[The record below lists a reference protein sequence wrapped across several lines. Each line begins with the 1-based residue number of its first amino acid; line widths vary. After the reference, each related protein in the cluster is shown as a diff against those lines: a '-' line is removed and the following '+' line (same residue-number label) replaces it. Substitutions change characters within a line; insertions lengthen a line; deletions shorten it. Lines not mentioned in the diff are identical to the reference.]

1 MTKTYSAKIEA
12 IYSYPVKSLQGIP
25 LTSSKLNR
33 FGLMG
38 DRKWM
43 LVDEKQGFLSQRKLP
58 EMATISTA
66 IRNGKIFL
74 SKPGLG
80 EIELQSAQEKRLS
93 VSIWRDHCTAFVATP
108 DVNLW
113 LSEAL
118 KTHNIECVQFIENEI
133 RTPGELLRFGDTAR
147 HFSDGSPFLIST
159 VESLNALNAALFAD
173 EIPPVDMR
181 HFRANIVVSGIDA
194 FTEHN
199 FNTLSIAANK
209 DASSLKFTLVDH
221 CQRCSIITVDPD
233 TGTFRKKGTPLVQLA
248 KLNNMPNKPK
258 APAFGVNATLQMK
271 EPTPA
276 SLQINDQTNDSHHQ
290 LSPVPT
296 ELAVGQEVVFS

>member
-25 LTSSKLNR
+25 LASSKLNR
-33 FGLMG
+33 FGLVG

-43 LVDEKQGFLSQRKLP
+43 LVDEKKGFLSQRKLP
-58 EMATISTA
+58 AMATISTA
-66 IRNGKIFL
+66 IRDGKIFL

-80 EIELQSAQEKRLS
+80 EIELQSSQEKRLS
-93 VSIWRDHCTAFVATP
+93 VSIWRDHCTAFVAAP
-108 DVNLW
+108 NVNLW

-118 KTHNIECVQFIENEI
+118 ESNNIKCVQFIENEI

-147 HFSDGSPFLIST
+147 HFCDGSPFLITT
-159 VESLNALNAALFAD
+159 VESLNALNTALLENSVPA
-173 EIPPVDMR
+173 VDMR

-199 FNTLSIAANK
+199 FNTLSIAENN
-209 DASSLKFTLVDH
+209 DTSSLKFTLVDH

-233 TGTFRKKGTPLVQLA
+233 TGKFRKKGTPLVELA
-248 KLNNMPNKPK
+248 KLNSMPNKLK
-258 APAFGVNATLQMK
+258 APAFGVNATLQMQ
-271 EPTPA
+271 EPTSA
-276 SLQINDQTNDSHHQ
+276 TLQANDQANDSHHQ
-290 LSPVPT
+290 LSPVST
-296 ELAVGQEVVFS
+296 ELAVGQMVVFS